1 MLGCSVVTCTR
12 DQAGSGFYFG
22 RKSRNFGRNIATRIL
37 ISDVWVWKWELGFL
51 KVVKHAAANTYVLD
65 RDVNHVNLPTWH
77 PLSL

>member
-1 MLGCSVVTCTR
+1 M
-12 DQAGSGFYFG
+12 
-22 RKSRNFGRNIATRIL
+22 RIL

-51 KVVKHAAANTYVLD
+51 KVVERAAANTYVLD